1 MDNTSTK
8 ENKEMSHEIIRYRI
22 RQDGMVEE
30 KVEGATG
37 DSCERLTK
45 EIEKALGDLTRRIHT
60 SDYYL
65 KSPNKNVTLQHD
77 QNQN

>member
-1 MDNTSTK
+1 
-8 ENKEMSHEIIRYRI
+8 MSHEIIRYRI

-30 KVEGATG
+30 KVEGAIG

-45 EIEKALGDLTRRIHT
+45 EIENALGDLTRRIHT

-77 QNQN
+77 QDQN